1 MVKRLTAVCLII
13 LGLWGGAV
21 LPAHGADPGDSFSPY
36 IEPHPDGRIDWDGG
50 RIDGVGK
57 GYLHLNGGSRQKAY
71 RAAQMMA
78 LQSILKIAAGV
89 RLDDRETLKT
99 IGGGKVAIQL
109 RGLIRYVELER
120 RFVQNVDQPYFEV
133 TRRAPLKGID
143 GLTARLLDHFQSTQI
158 PWTGF
163 PRPADGAETGDEIE
177 TWLVLDARGQDVEPA
192 LFPQVLDEAG
202 GVLYEVDDVDHA
214 ALTERGMARY
224 VVSDLPPGQ
233 LGAGRSRLEDLI
245 ERVVFGIASPSPAYA
260 EDKPAGEDGKRRR
273 RRRQYVVK
281 DVKAAEGLTK
291 TNLVISERD
300 ARDLKKVNAASKI
313 LKKCR
318 VIVVVNSP
326 LGGIE
331 GTLNHRLFAERAPKT
346 P

>member
-1 MVKRLTAVCLII
+1 MVKRLTTVCLII
-13 LGLWGGAV
+13 LGLSGGAV
-21 LPAHGADPGDSFSPY
+21 FPAHGADPDNPFSPY
-36 IEPHPDGRIDWDGG
+36 VEPYPDGRIDWDNG

-143 GLTARLLDHFQSTQI
+143 GLTARLLDHFQYSQI

-163 PRPADGAETGDEIE
+163 PKPADPAETGEDIE
-177 TWLVLDARGQDVEPA
+177 TWLVLDARGEDLAPA
-192 LFPQVLDEAG
+192 LFPRVIDEAG
-202 GVLYEVDDVDHA
+202 GVLYDVENVDRA

-233 LGAGRSRLEDLI
+233 LGADRSRLEELI
-245 ERVVFGIASPSPAYA
+245 ERVVFGIVGPSTAFA
-260 EDKPAGEDGKRRR
+260 EDKPAGDDGKRRR

-291 TNLVISERD
+291 TNLVISESD
-300 ARDLKKVNAASKI
+300 ARNLKKVNDASKI

-318 VIVVVNSP
+318 VIIVVNSP

-331 GTLNHRLFAERAPKT
+331 GTLKDRLYAEMAPKA